1 MDHVARRVTLVVL
14 VVLWLVYAFGVVM
27 LVSLTWQDVLTPG
40 EKAGTEEC
48 MCTCHDVTEEKGK
61 AGEV

>member
-1 MDHVARRVTLVVL
+1 LVVL